1 MNKQEKMS
9 IFKHL
14 FITYSLIFVI
24 AAVII
29 SVSVGAFV
37 VEITERNQINA
48 AIKIS
53 DTIEHWTGAMHIS
66 ETDIRS
72 RNAFRSTMNFWSRY
86 LNADIIIVNTDG
98 EVTENTGYVDTVPP
112 EFLKALDGKDFIIR
126 KGKFG
131 GEYSRRILTVGF
143 PIYYSGTK
151 IGSAFINMRIPEIQ
165 RISREIIIVIVFS
178 ILVSL
183 IIALVLIYIQSK
195 KISRPLI
202 EINNAVRDIAAGNF
216 GKRIEVNSNDEVGQ
230 LASSFNFMADS
241 IEDLEKHRSEFVSDV
256 SHELRTPMTS
266 ISGFVEGILDGTI
279 PPEKHDYYL
288 NIVLEE
294 SRRLSKLVSDM
305 FELSKTSADNYTLD
319 ITEFDINEL
328 IRTCII
334 GLEERICEKNLDL
347 NVDFKSE
354 ELMVLADKDAIKRVV
369 LNIMDNAIK
378 FSYPNTTMGISTWV
392 ERHKVYVSI
401 GNFGAGIS
409 GDDISSIFDR
419 FYKTDK
425 SRATDKS
432 GAGLGLSLVKNLITL
447 HKQKIWVECVD
458 AKKGSD
464 AKYTKFT
471 FTLEES

>member
-1 MNKQEKMS
+1 MDKHEKMS

-14 FITYSLIFVI
+14 FMTYSLIFVI

-37 VEITERNQINA
+37 IEITERNQIKA
-48 AIKIS
+48 AVEIS
-53 DTIEHWTGAMHIS
+53 DTIEHWTGAMHIN
-66 ETDIRS
+66 ENDIRS
-72 RNAFRSTMNFWSRY
+72 RNAFRSTMNFWSKY
-86 LNADIIIVNTDG
+86 LNADIIIANTDG
-98 EVTENTGYVDTVPP
+98 EVTENTGYVDTVPQ
-112 EFLKALDGKDFIIR
+112 EFFDALENKNIIIR

-131 GEYSRRILTVGF
+131 GAYSRRILTVGF
-143 PIYYSGTK
+143 PIYYNGTR

-165 RISREIIIVIVFS
+165 KMSREIIMVILFA

-183 IIALVLIYIQSK
+183 MIALVLIYIQSK

-279 PPEKHDYYL
+279 PPEKHEYYL

-305 FELSKTSADNYTLD
+305 FELSKTSMDNYTLD

-334 GLEERICEKNLDL
+334 GLEDRICEKKLDL

-354 ELMVLADKDAIKRVV
+354 ELKALADKGAIKRVV

-392 ERHKVYVSI
+392 ERRKVYVSI

-409 GDDISSIFDR
+409 SYDISSIFDR

-447 HKQKIWVECVD
+447 HKQKIWVESVD
-458 AKKGSD
+458 AKEGSSV
-464 AKYTKFT
+464 KYTKFT